1 MIASS
6 CYFVVVGGVGGIMCV
21 SLLWN
26 LLVWDYLFSVFLWV
40 WLTFLVGVFLLV
52 LSVGLD

>member
-6 CYFVVVGGVGGIMCV
+6 CYFVVVGGGGGIMCV